1 MGVAHI
7 GGLAVHVPQDQ
18 IGGFPSHAGEG
29 GEILHIVGDLPTES
43 LQKLLGTGHQ
53 ILGFSI
59 VEPTGVDVFAYLPG
73 VRRGEGFQRGKPG
86 EQRRC
91 HQIHPGVGAL
101 GGQPHGEKQ
110 LIIFLILQR
119 TQPLRVQLLQFFDDP
134 QGGRLVPHGAPPMY
148 KNGVILSRI
157 LWE

>member
-1 MGVAHI
+1 M
-7 GGLAVHVPQDQ
+7 
-18 IGGFPSHAGEG
+18 
-29 GEILHIVGDLPTES
+29 
-43 LQKLLGTGHQ
+43 
-53 ILGFSI
+53 
-59 VEPTGVDVFAYLPG
+59 FAYLPG
-73 VRRGEGFQRGKPG
+73 VRCGEGFQRGKPG
-86 EQRRC
+86 EQRRG

-101 GGQPHGEKQ
+101 GGQPHSEKQ
-110 LIIFLILQR
+110 LVVLLVLQR